1 MLKLSLTSLFLLFLA
16 LSSVGAA
23 YAAPSYA
30 APPKTYVFLEDFT
43 STELRDAISAGKTT
57 IIIPIGGTEQNGPH
71 MALGKHNIRGK
82 VLAEKIALQ
91 LGNAVI
97 APMLAYVPE
106 GNLSPPTS
114 HMRWTGTI
122 TVADSA
128 FKGILEGAA
137 QSFKVH
143 GFTDIVFIGEHGG
156 YQTLVKELAVK
167 LNAAWKKDGKARAH
181 FIAEYYRATQTA
193 YVQALKAN
201 GIADKQIG
209 MHAGAADTSLMLA
222 TDESLVRRDR
232 FAQAVKEGA
241 AGGVTGDPTP
251 STAALGQLGVQ
262 IIVEQTVK
270 AIRTA
275 IAAR

>member
-1 MLKLSLTSLFLLFLA
+1 MLKLFLTSLALFFLA
-16 LSSVGAA
+16 LTQDSTA
-23 YAAPSYA
+23 YAA
-30 APPKTYVFLEDFT
+30 APKAYVFLEDFT

-71 MALGKHNIRGK
+71 MALGKHNVRGK
-82 VLAEKIALQ
+82 VLAEKIAVQ

-122 TVADSA
+122 TVSDSA

-137 QSFKVH
+137 QSFKAH
-143 GFTDIVFIGEHGG
+143 GFTDVVFIGEHGG
-156 YQTLVKELAVK
+156 YQTLVKELAMK
-167 LNAAWKKDGKARAH
+167 LNTTWKKDGKARAH
-181 FIAEYYRATQTA
+181 FIAEYYRVTQTA
-193 YVQALKAN
+193 YAQALKAN
-201 GIADKQIG
+201 GITDKQIG
-209 MHAGAADTSLMLA
+209 VHAGAADTSLMLA

-232 FAQAVKEGA
+232 FAQALKEGV

-251 STAALGQLGVQ
+251 STATLGQLGVQ

-270 AIRTA
+270 AIRAAT
-275 IAAR
+275 AAR